1 LPAGLYLVFGS
12 LLLIPLVRRMR
23 RRPSWLAWR
32 IALGTTGLLVVAFV
46 WTRTL
51 NLWWSVLAALTLL
64 PALALGRLA
73 DPDAERILQ
82 RRHRAD
88 YLLNG
93 GEHEG
98 ESCYLLIRDEHL
110 LLVPRSEDEVRTA
123 LRIPRIE
130 RILVDGDAYVPV
142 YVSEAKDPPVQAAA
156 PLTNARSQLQ
166 LELDDGRTLAFEYHG
181 AFSKHL
187 AETAAHG
194 VYSVR
199 ERLRRPQPAE
209 FARITS

>member
-1 LPAGLYLVFGS
+1 
-12 LLLIPLVRRMR
+12 MR
-23 RRPSWLAWR
+23 RKPSWLAWR
-32 IALGTTGLLVVAFV
+32 LALCVAGLLVSALV
-46 WTRTL
+46 WNRTS
-51 NLWWSVLAALTLL
+51 NLGWSALAATPFL
-64 PALALGRLA
+64 PIALLGRLA

-98 ESCYLLIRDEHL
+98 EPYYLLIRDKHL
-110 LLVPRSEDEVRTA
+110 MLVPRSEDDVRSA
-123 LRIPRIE
+123 LEIPRIR
-130 RILVDGDAYVPV
+130 RILVDDEVYVPV
-142 YVSEAKDPPVQAAA
+142 YVSEAKDPPVQADA
-156 PLTNARSQLQ
+156 PLTGTAAQLQ
-166 LELDDGRTLAFEYHG
+166 LELDDSRKLVFDYQG

-199 ERLRRPQPAE
+199 ERLLRPQPAE
-209 FARITS
+209 FARISG